1 MKLIV
6 PICVV
11 FALCL
16 TACSPKLPT
25 VSQPTTTPTIERSQ
39 TPIPTVN
46 GIATDSMG
54 NQYRFVSPETKNA
67 DGSVTTELWEK
78 IKPLDT
84 NRWYTPTLGSRFDTN
99 HPPLF
104 NSLMR

>member
-1 MKLIV
+1 M
-6 PICVV
+6 
-11 FALCL
+11 CL
-16 TACSPKLPT
+16 TACNPTLPPSSQSVST
-25 VSQPTTTPTIERSQ
+25 VDKAQ
-39 TPIPTVN
+39 TPIQTVN

-54 NQYRFVSPETKNA
+54 NQYRMVSPETKNA

-104 NSLMR
+104 NSLMK

>member
-1 MKLIV
+1 MKLVV

-11 FALCL
+11 IMLCL
-16 TACSPKLPT
+16 TACNPKPQSN
-25 VSQPTTTPTIERSQ
+25 VSVAFDRSQ
-39 TPIPTVN
+39 TPIVTSN

-54 NQYRFVSPETKNA
+54 NQYRMVSPETKNA